1 MASFNKIALT
11 ALFAAAALT
20 GAAAEK
26 ADFSYVPEVH
36 GVIRARWE
44 MNTNSGDQ
52 RFRVRNARLTVGGK
66 VHPSISYFI
75 QTEYDN
81 SMMQIL
87 DAYGRFDIVKGL
99 YVQAGQFRM
108 PFGVEP
114 FRAPNNY
121 IFANRS
127 FMGNQVMNYRAVGA
141 KVGYAVPKTPLTLEF
156 GVFNPYTITFSA
168 GQKWGKDVAYAG
180 KACLKL
186 PAGFNLSAGYGSIK
200 PNDGGLRANLVDGA
214 LSWENNNV
222 LVAAE
227 YMWKNYCGGGHKSNH
242 SYVGYVDWHK
252 SVKWGA
258 FNRWS
263 IQGRFD
269 GMTDHWKI
277 ETASNQPERNRATIG
292 TTLTC
297 SYKAVH
303 ADVRVNYEKY
313 FDYKENGY
321 SPDQLVLE
329 MVVRF

>member
-1 MASFNKIALT
+1 MASFKQIAIT
-11 ALFAAAALT
+11 ALFAAAAI
-20 GAAAEK
+20 GAAAQDK
-26 ADFSYVPEVH
+26 AFSYVPEVH

-44 MNTNSGDQ
+44 MNTNSGEQ
-52 RFRVRNARLTVGGK
+52 RFRVRNARLTVDGK
-66 VHPSISYFI
+66 LHPSISYFL

-81 SMMQIL
+81 SMVQIL
-87 DAYGRFDIVKGL
+87 DAYGKFDIIKGL
-99 YVQAGQFRM
+99 YVQGGQFRM

-114 FRAPNNY
+114 FHAPANY

-141 KVGYAVPKTPLTLEF
+141 KVGYAIPKTPLTLEF
-156 GVFNPYTITFSA
+156 GVFNPYTIRFSG
-168 GQKWGKDVAYAG
+168 GQKWSKDVAYAG
-180 KACLKL
+180 KASLKL
-186 PAGFNLSAGYGSIK
+186 PAGFNLSAGYASIK
-200 PNDGGLRANLVDGA
+200 PNDMKLRANLIDGA
-214 LSWENNNV
+214 LSWENRNV

-227 YMWKNYCGGGHKSNH
+227 YMFKNYCGGSIKSNH

-263 IQGRFD
+263 VQGRFD
-269 GMTDHWKI
+269 GMTDHWSI
-277 ETASNQPERNRATIG
+277 ETATMQPKRERITLG
-292 TTLTC
+292 STLTC
-297 SYKAVH
+297 TYKAVH

-313 FDYKENGY
+313 FDYKAGLY